1 MRTSRTVNRAAPLSL
16 GTDPLPTLLLRY
28 AVPAI
33 IATTSSS
40 LYNIVDSI
48 FIGRGVGP
56 LAISGLAL
64 TMPLM
69 NIASAF
75 GSMVGIG
82 SAAIISIRLG
92 QGDRRAA
99 EQTLGNAVL
108 LSAAI
113 SLALSLL
120 GLVFL
125 DDILRLFGASAR
137 TIGYSRDFMQVILAG
152 NIVTNMFL
160 SLNEVLRA
168 SGSPRK
174 SMAVMLSAVAMNTA
188 LNPLFI
194 FVFGW
199 GVRGS
204 AFATVV
210 SQVAALAILLR
221 HFSDGE
227 SFLHFRCRIFRLRRR
242 IAGSIVSIG
251 LAPFLVHLCASVVV
265 IFVNKALQHHGG
277 DIHIGAYGVIN
288 RIVMLFLMVV
298 SGLNQGMQPIVGY
311 NYGARRYDRVIRALK
326 ITAACAVC
334 VTSAGFLVSR
344 LWPREAAG
352 LFVGADAGADAAQL
366 VAAVEHGIR
375 SVLPMFPRVGCQ
387 IVPGHFFQYIG
398 KPRKAIFLSMTR
410 QMILLVPLLILL
422 PPHFGTDG
430 VWYAMPIADTSASVL
445 AAVLLFLQL
454 RRMRRNPDAEKV
466 L

>member
-16 GTDPLPTLLLRY
+16 GIDPLPTLLLRY

-210 SQVAALAILLR
+210 SQVAALAILLC

-242 IAGSIVSIG
+242 IAGSIVSI
-251 LAPFLVHLCASVVV
+251 
-265 IFVNKALQHHGG
+265 
-277 DIHIGAYGVIN
+277 
-288 RIVMLFLMVV
+288 
-298 SGLNQGMQPIVGY
+298 
-311 NYGARRYDRVIRALK
+311 
-326 ITAACAVC
+326 
-334 VTSAGFLVSR
+334 
-344 LWPREAAG
+344 
-352 LFVGADAGADAAQL
+352 
-366 VAAVEHGIR
+366 
-375 SVLPMFPRVGCQ
+375 
-387 IVPGHFFQYIG
+387 
-398 KPRKAIFLSMTR
+398 
-410 QMILLVPLLILL
+410 
-422 PPHFGTDG
+422 
-430 VWYAMPIADTSASVL
+430 
-445 AAVLLFLQL
+445 
-454 RRMRRNPDAEKV
+454 
-466 L
+466 